1 MEELTNVST
10 TETTSTTDSAPNV
23 ESTAETINEPY
34 KIYNTEED
42 FNKEIKSASQ
52 KRIAELY
59 KELGVDSKE
68 QLKEALEIKG
78 KYDEL
83 SNNYSTLSQ
92 EYDDYKTKNSETI
105 ATNERLSRDL
115 VLTQLNISTDE
126 QTREDFITSV
136 EALSQKKEITFEN
149 AAKEYLDRHPDF
161 VENRFMNNLKIGGEK
176 TASKPNSNSYS
187 KEELIRF
194 PFLRNN

>member
-176 TASKPNSNSYS
+176 TASKPNSNSYT